1 MTRPWARWFAEGL
14 ILSGMPLAAVR
25 RAAVM
30 PLTLVRAT
38 RGSTGREPRK
48 MTLCHWDEPRK
59 SRRISSCGIGV
70 VSRAEP
76 GSAPCG
82 LRHAGEGRGMRNDE
96 EGRRSAVR
104 LRTGRRRSPSPRW
117 ATCLCREAEDGAPSR
132 SCGPTWDAPV
142 PSVYGRGAGS
152 GAPASRAGSG
162 PDWAW
167 MRDDR
172 LRSGGR
178 DRGALRLCQPVSS
191 GNVNVPSSCERTF
204 LPFH

>member
-1 MTRPWARWFAEGL
+1 MTRPWARCCVAGL

-70 VSRAEP
+70 VSRAGP
-76 GSAPCG
+76 DGAPCG
-82 LRHAGEGRGMRNDE
+82 LCHAGEGRGVRSDE

-104 LRTGRRRSPSPRW
+104 LRMGRRRGRAALPGTRRFRQS
-117 ATCLCREAEDGAPSR
+117 ADGAPAR
-132 SCGPTWDAPV
+132 GRLPAVPDRVRTGP
-142 PSVYGRGAGS
+142 GRGMIGSDPAGAAAGLYGS
-152 GAPASRAGSG
+152 ANRCRAG
-162 PDWAW
+162 
-167 MRDDR
+167 
-172 LRSGGR
+172 
-178 DRGALRLCQPVSS
+178 
-191 GNVNVPSSCERTF
+191 T
-204 LPFH
+204 